1 MRDPFGIHLVTR
13 LFKKP
18 MNKHLYIPWSSAHP
32 SHVKK
37 AFVKAELIRF
47 AIVSSK
53 VEYFADARRQFYG
66 NLRRR
71 GYPSVALDDWFR
83 QVSYEQRPLYLSRE
97 KQVQQ
102 EAPLMLSGQYN
113 PVWEYINVDE
123 IIRTARRYWSWEKEL
138 PDSLQQPLIRSLRRY
153 TSLGDL
159 LSVWNKTVLHPPMLD
174 SES

>member
-1 MRDPFGIHLVTR
+1 
-13 LFKKP
+13 
-18 MNKHLYIPWSSAHP
+18 
-32 SHVKK
+32 VKK

-47 AIVSSK
+47 AIVSSE

-71 GYPSVALDDWFR
+71 GYPSEALEDWFR
-83 QVSYEQRPLYLSRE
+83 QVSYEQRPLFLTSKKE
-97 KQVQQ
+97 KEQD
-102 EAPLMLSGQYN
+102 APLMLSGQYN

-123 IIRTARRYWSWEKEL
+123 IIRSARRFWTWEREL

-159 LSVWNKTVLHPPMLD
+159 LSMWNKTVL
-174 SES
+174 